1 MDSLT
6 ETFSIVPVNYTD
18 HGSLPNTTIDFVF
31 GSEQNYSFNFSIVRW
46 FVVVTGCIGC
56 LATGSVFFLFISDEQ
71 LLKFSSPFLIKF
83 QICIDFVSCIILV
96 ISYAMKLV
104 LNGNGETMKR
114 WGSIVCMLFIGDGL
128 VYTALYSTTTNL
140 GVIAFERYMK
150 IVHAVKHMKYFRK

>member
-1 MDSLT
+1 M
-6 ETFSIVPVNYTD
+6 
-18 HGSLPNTTIDFVF
+18 
-31 GSEQNYSFNFSIVRW
+31 
-46 FVVVTGCIGC
+46 TGCIGC
-56 LATGSVFFLFISDEQ
+56 LANGFVFLLLISDEQ
-71 LLKFSSPFLIKF
+71 LRKFSSPFLIKF

-140 GVIAFERYMK
+140 GVIAFERYIK
-150 IVHAVKHMKYFRK
+150 IVHAVKHMTYFRK